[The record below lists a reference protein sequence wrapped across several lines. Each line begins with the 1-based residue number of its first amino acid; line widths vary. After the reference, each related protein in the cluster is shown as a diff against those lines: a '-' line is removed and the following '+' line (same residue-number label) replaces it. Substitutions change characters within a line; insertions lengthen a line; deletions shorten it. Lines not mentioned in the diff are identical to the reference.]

1 MYTGMEQR
9 DTNGKGGISMCTAI
23 TYQTRHFYFGRTLDY
38 ECGYAEEV
46 TMTPRGYLDNRFAM
60 LGMAYT
66 VDDYP
71 LYYDAVNEA
80 GLCMAGLNFVQN
92 AHYVAGTGVAPYEF
106 IPYVLGRCGSV
117 LQARQL
123 LEQTVL
129 VSHGFGDLPIAR
141 LHWMI
146 ADKQGCLVV
155 EPTVQGLM
163 LYDNPVGVL
172 TNDPPFPW
180 QTWYLQ
186 KYRHLSAKTP
196 PNTFGAELGEI
207 GRGMGSIGLPGDYT
221 SPSRFVRAAF
231 VRANAIS
238 FTSEKESVGQFF
250 HLLDSVAIPRGC
262 CDIGEGHYH
271 HTLYSSCMNADKGIY
286 YYSTYDNRCI
296 TAVKMGDVTDKR
308 LIRYPLMAEQQICCQ
323 NGSKMI

>member
-1 MYTGMEQR
+1 
-9 DTNGKGGISMCTAI
+9 MCTAI
-23 TYQTRHFYFGRTLDY
+23 TYHTRHFYFGRTLDY
-38 ECGYAEEV
+38 ECGYTEEITV
-46 TMTPRGYLDNRFAM
+46 TPRGYLGNRFAM
-60 LGMAYT
+60 IGMAYT
-66 VDDYP
+66 VEDYP

-92 AHYVAGTGVAPYEF
+92 AYYQSGEGVAPHEF
-106 IPYVLGRCGSV
+106 IPYILGQCASV
-117 LQARQL
+117 RQAKKL
-123 LEQTVL
+123 LEQTTL
-129 VSHGFGDLPIAR
+129 VSHGFGELPIAR

-155 EPTVQGLM
+155 EPTEQGLTV
-163 LYDNPVGVL
+163 YDNPVGVM
-172 TNDPPFPW
+172 TNDPPLPQQW
-180 QTWYLQ
+180 QHLRA
-186 KYRHLSAKTP
+186 YRHLSNQTP
-196 PNTFGAELGEI
+196 PNTFGLDLEEI

-221 SPSRFVRAAF
+221 SSARFVRAAF

-286 YYSTYDNRCI
+286 YYSTYDNRQI
-296 TAVKMGDVTDKR
+296 SAVHMRQADREGKR
-308 LIRYPLMAEQQICCQ
+308 LLRYPRIVEQQICCQ
-323 NGSKMI
+323 NLDNMI

>member
-1 MYTGMEQR
+1 
-9 DTNGKGGISMCTAI
+9 MCTAI
-23 TYQTRHFYFGRTLDY
+23 TYHTRHFYFGRTLDY
-38 ECGYAEEV
+38 ECGYTEEITV
-46 TMTPRGYLDNRFAM
+46 TPRGYLGNRFAM
-60 LGMAYT
+60 IGMAYT
-66 VDDYP
+66 VEDYP

-92 AHYVAGTGVAPYEF
+92 AYYQSGEGVAPHEF
-106 IPYVLGRCGSV
+106 IPYILGQCASV
-117 LQARQL
+117 RQAKTL
-123 LEQTVL
+123 LEQTTL
-129 VSHGFGDLPIAR
+129 VSHGFGELPIAR

-155 EPTVQGLM
+155 EPTERGLTV
-163 LYDNPVGVL
+163 YDNPVGVM
-172 TNDPPFPW
+172 TNDPPLPQQW
-180 QTWYLQ
+180 QHLRA
-186 KYRHLSAKTP
+186 YRHLSNQTP
-196 PNTFGAELGEI
+196 PNTFGLDLEEI

-221 SPSRFVRAAF
+221 SSARFVRAAF

-286 YYSTYDNRCI
+286 YYSTYDNRQI
-296 TAVKMGDVTDKR
+296 SAVHMRQADREGKR
-308 LIRYPLMAEQQICCQ
+308 LLRYPRIVEQQICCQ
-323 NGSKMI
+323 NLDNMI

>member
-1 MYTGMEQR
+1 
-9 DTNGKGGISMCTAI
+9 MCTAI

-38 ECGYAEEV
+38 ECGYTEEV
-46 TMTPRGYLDNRFAM
+46 TITPRGYLGNRFAM

-66 VDDYP
+66 VEDYP

-92 AHYVAGTGVAPYEF
+92 AYYQSGDGVAPHEF
-106 IPYVLGRCGSV
+106 IPYVLGQCASTA
-117 LQARQL
+117 QAEAL
-123 LEQTVL
+123 LEKIKL
-129 VSHGFGDLPIAR
+129 VSHGYGDLPIAR

-146 ADKQGCLVV
+146 ADKHGCLVV
-155 EPTVQGLM
+155 EPSQNGLAVHK
-163 LYDNPVGVL
+163 NPVGVM
-172 TNDPPFPW
+172 TNDPPFA
-180 QTWYLQ
+180 QQIQHLRS
-186 KYRHLSAKTP
+186 YRHLSAQTP
-196 PNTFGAELGEI
+196 TNTFGVDLAEI

-231 VRANAIS
+231 VRANAVS

-271 HTLYSSCMNADKGIY
+271 HTLYSSCMNADQGIY
-286 YYSTYDNRCI
+286 YYSTYDNRQI
-296 TAVKMGDVTDKR
+296 TAVSMHSAEREGKR
-308 LIRYPLMAEQQICCQ
+308 LLRYPIMREQQICCQ
-323 NGSKMI
+323 NVGHMI

>member
-1 MYTGMEQR
+1 
-9 DTNGKGGISMCTAI
+9 MCTAI

-38 ECGYAEEV
+38 ECGYTEEV
-46 TMTPRGYLDNRFAM
+46 TITPRGYLGNRFAM

-66 VDDYP
+66 VEDYP

-92 AHYVAGTGVAPYEF
+92 AYYQSGDGVAPHEF
-106 IPYVLGRCGSV
+106 IPYILGQCASIT
-117 LQARQL
+117 QAKTL
-123 LEQTVL
+123 LEQTRL

-146 ADKQGCLVV
+146 ADKHGCLVV
-155 EPTVQGLM
+155 EPSQNGLAVHK
-163 LYDNPVGVL
+163 NPVGVM
-172 TNDPPFPW
+172 TNDPPFT
-180 QTWYLQ
+180 QQIQHLRF
-186 KYRHLSAKTP
+186 YRHLSAQTP
-196 PNTFGAELGEI
+196 TNTFGVDLAEI

-231 VRANAIS
+231 VRANAVS

-286 YYSTYDNRCI
+286 YYSTYDNRQI
-296 TAVKMGDVTDKR
+296 TAVPMRPADREGKR
-308 LIRYPLMAEQQICCQ
+308 LLRYPLVASQQICCQ
-323 NGSKMI
+323 NSDTMI

>member
-1 MYTGMEQR
+1 
-9 DTNGKGGISMCTAI
+9 MCTAI
-23 TYQTRHFYFGRTLDY
+23 TYHTRHFYFGRTLDY
-38 ECGYAEEV
+38 ECGYTEEITV
-46 TMTPRGYLDNRFAM
+46 TPRGYLGNRFAM
-60 LGMAYT
+60 IGMAYT
-66 VDDYP
+66 VEDYP

-92 AHYVAGTGVAPYEF
+92 AYYRSGEGVAPHEF
-106 IPYVLGRCGSV
+106 IPYILGQCASV
-117 LQARQL
+117 RQAKTL
-123 LEQTVL
+123 LEQTTL
-129 VSHGFGDLPIAR
+129 VSHGFGELPIAR

-155 EPTVQGLM
+155 EPTERGLTV
-163 LYDNPVGVL
+163 YDNPVGVM
-172 TNDPPFPW
+172 TNDPPLPQQW
-180 QTWYLQ
+180 QHLRA
-186 KYRHLSAKTP
+186 YRHLSNQTP
-196 PNTFGAELGEI
+196 PNTFGLDLEEI

-221 SPSRFVRAAF
+221 SSARFVRAAF

-286 YYSTYDNRCI
+286 YYSTYDNRQI
-296 TAVKMGDVTDKR
+296 SAVHMRQADREGKR
-308 LIRYPLMAEQQICCQ
+308 LLRYPRIVEQQICCQ
-323 NGSKMI
+323 NLDNMI